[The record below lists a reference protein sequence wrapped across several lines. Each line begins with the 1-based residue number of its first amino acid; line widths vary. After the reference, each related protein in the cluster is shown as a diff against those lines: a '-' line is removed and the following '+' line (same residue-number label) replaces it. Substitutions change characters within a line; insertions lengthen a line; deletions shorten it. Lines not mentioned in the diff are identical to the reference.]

1 MIPVGDSLLYAE
13 PVYIQAEAVTIPELN
28 KVILATSHKVVMAD
42 SLEEALYE
50 LTGHQTGLG
59 VASDADKTSPAITE
73 SVSGTVSTSSSGDV
87 KQGDKIKNSLD
98 ILRAELDALEKL
110 LENLE
115 NVR

>member
-1 MIPVGDSLLYAE
+1 M
-13 PVYIQAEAVTIPELN
+13 
-28 KVILATSHKVVMAD
+28 TSQVK
-42 SLEEALYE
+42 
-50 LTGHQTGLG
+50 
-59 VASDADKTSPAITE
+59 TE